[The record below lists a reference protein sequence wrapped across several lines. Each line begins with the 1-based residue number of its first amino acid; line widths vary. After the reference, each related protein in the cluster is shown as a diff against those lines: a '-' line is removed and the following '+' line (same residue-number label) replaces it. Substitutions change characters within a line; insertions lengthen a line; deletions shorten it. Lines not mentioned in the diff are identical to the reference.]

1 MKLSL
6 RKAFAGFSVIHW
18 IALGFIALL
27 LLVSLLIQYIS
38 PVDPI
43 AQNLSERF
51 APIGSPGHLLGTDQH
66 GRDILIRIIYGAR
79 VELFIAVLA
88 TMGALIIG
96 TFIGLLGGYLG
107 GFIGSL
113 SMRSMDVLMTIPS
126 LILAMFSVTLYGPG
140 TATVTFALMLV
151 FLPAFARI
159 AYGQTLTVRE
169 KEYVEADVL
178 YGAKPARI
186 MWRTVL
192 PNITAP
198 IIVQFTL
205 TIASAILLESGLSY
219 LGLGVVP
226 PTPSWGSMV
235 SEATRF
241 MAASPHVLMVPA
253 VTVVIT
259 ILAFSL
265 VGDGLRRSLDP
276 RNGVRV
282 AQ

>member
-6 RKAFAGFSVIHW
+6 KRTFAGFGAIHW
-18 IALGFIALL
+18 IALGFIVVV
-27 LLVSLLIQYIS
+27 LLVSLTIQYLS
-38 PVDPI
+38 SVDPV
-43 AQNLSERF
+43 AQDLSNRF

-88 TMGALIIG
+88 TVGALVLG
-96 TFIGLLGGYLG
+96 TLVGLVGGYFGGILG
-107 GFIGSL
+107 SI
-113 SMRSMDVLMTIPS
+113 SMRTMDVLMTIPS

-140 TATVTFALMLV
+140 TGTVTFALMLV

-159 AYGQTLTVRE
+159 AYGQTLSVRE

-178 YGAKPARI
+178 YGAKSGRI
-186 MWRTVL
+186 MWKTVL

-241 MAASPHVLMVPA
+241 MATEPHVLMVPA
-253 VTVVIT
+253 ITVVIT

-276 RNGVRV
+276 RNGARV
-282 AQ
+282 A